1 VNSFRNALFAPTGG
15 KSDDDESTETTNTKT
30 SSLPAISPN
39 GSTSQAVATPTSRA
53 AASTTSVTPQMA
65 KASVSSP
72 SKPVVAPMSPGG
84 RTAVAVTPTRQA
96 APPPP
101 DDDDD
106 DDDVFNPYQFMYQ
119 LPPHQYVKIPN
130 KIVLPPMQEPK
141 HPITLVLD
149 LDETLVHCS
158 VEPIPNPDVIFP
170 VLFNGV
176 NYQVHVRKRPYLDY
190 FLENIAPHYEVVLFT
205 ASQKVYADKLC
216 EYIDP
221 KQNMIRH
228 RLFRDSCLCV
238 QGNYV
243 KDIDVLGRDMK
254 SVSQLLFG
262 IVSLPFMTYMPIVMW
277 YSVRCRLCWW
287 TTLLMLTPT
296 TTITASPLSPGMT
309 KTMTRSCSS
318 CWAFLRTSWMAAR
331 T

>member
-1 VNSFRNALFAPTGG
+1 MKTAGGSIVNSFRNALFAPGG
-15 KSDDDESTETTNTKT
+15 TSSADDETSETSGSTRG

-39 GSTSQAVATPTSRA
+39 GSSSSQGVSTPTARTA
-53 AASTTSVTPQMA
+53 TNNTSVTPQMA

-84 RTAVAVTPTRQA
+84 KTAVVTTPSRQV

-101 DDDDD
+101 DDDDDD

-119 LPPHQYVKIPN
+119 LPPHAYVKIPN
-130 KIVLPPMQEPK
+130 KICLPPMQEPK

-158 VEPIPNPDVIFP
+158 VEPIPKPDVVFP

-176 NYQVHVRKRPYLDY
+176 NYQVHVRKRPYLDF
-190 FLENIAPHYEVVLFT
+190 FLESIAPHYEVVLFT

-254 SVSQLLFG
+254 SVSHLIISCAFQYL
-262 IVSLPFMTYMPIVMW
+262 
-277 YSVRCRLCWW
+277 
-287 TTLLMLTPT
+287 TTLIPCLFCVFV
-296 TTITASPLSPGMT
+296 
-309 KTMTRSCSS
+309 CS
-318 CWAFLRTSWMAAR
+318 L
-331 T
+331 